1 MRQETINKILKHLN
15 SIKDEKITI
24 KQYEDKNK
32 IYNGFIYN
40 YIAKVKNAKKY
51 NTIEQEDYDAIMNL
65 YNSIIEK
72 SPDAKETDNRAQI
85 NINRDENGRIS
96 SYGFTI
102 YVKDKE
108 PVVGQLSRDEMALI
122 YRLYSSYGS
131 NITQREVSRFFPE
144 YSLCDFKRILRTF
157 SITKAS
163 APFPPHIVEE
173 KSKEELLDMQF
184 REKENDFLRS
194 YEVEKI
200 KQMDSQLKKYMK
212 ENADLKDQLNSL
224 SNITVEI
231 PEITIAP
238 TQFTGEPSRDLLIYL
253 SDMHIGAEVGNNSLY
268 NNVYNKEEV
277 NRRLDKVFNTVY
289 NASGYDTIVVCNAG
303 DSLDGAYNQTT
314 RTGHYLPQNMSDKEQ
329 IQCFLDCMS
338 TFFSKL
344 LTIPHNTIKY
354 YAVGESNHGGIYEY
368 ASQVALSGILS
379 KLGIESTIFDK
390 FLGTFELKG
399 KYYLLSHGKDD
410 KDMFKNWPLVLNDK
424 TEGIINEYLDS
435 VGIGNATVIKGDLHQ
450 SAITYGKRIKY
461 HSVGSLFGSSG
472 WIMKNF
478 GNTKAA
484 CDYSIVE
491 DDKVTDGRVILN

>member
-15 SIKDEKITI
+15 SIKDSKITI
-24 KQYEDKNK
+24 KQYEDTNK
-32 IYNGFIYN
+32 LYNGFIYN
-40 YIAKVKNAKKY
+40 YIAKVKSAYKY
-51 NTIEQEDYDAIMNL
+51 QTIEQADYDTIMSL
-65 YNSIIEK
+65 YSSIIDK

-108 PVVGQLSRDEMALI
+108 PIVGQLSRDEMALI

-194 YEVEKI
+194 YEVEKV
-200 KQMDSQLKKYMK
+200 KQLDGQLKKYMK
-212 ENADLKDQLNSL
+212 ENADLKEQLNSFSDIKVNL
-224 SNITVEI
+224 SDLDIAI
-231 PEITIAP
+231 PQP
-238 TQFTGEPSRDLLIYL
+238 TKSSSDLLIYL

-268 NNVYNKEEV
+268 NNTYNKEEV
-277 NRRLDKVFNTVY
+277 IRRLDKVFCEVY
-289 NASGYDTIVVCNAG
+289 SISGYDNIVVCNAG
-303 DSLDGAYNQTT
+303 DSLDGMYNQTT

-329 IQCFLDCMS
+329 IKCFLECMS
-338 TFFSKL
+338 GFFIKL
-344 LTIPHNTIKY
+344 SQMPHNNIKY

-368 ASQVALSGILS
+368 ASQVALSGILGQ
-379 KLGIESTIFDK
+379 LGVECTIFDK

-399 KYYLLSHGKDD
+399 VNFLLSHGKDD
-410 KDMFKNWPLVLNDK
+410 KEMFKNWPLVLNDK
-424 TEGIINEYLDS
+424 TESIINEYLDS
-435 VGIGNATVIKGDLHQ
+435 KGIGNAIVIKGDLHQ

-484 CDYSIVE
+484 CDYSIMK
-491 DDKVTDGRVILN
+491 DGQIIDGRVILN

>member
-131 NITQREVSRFFPE
+131 NITQREISRFFPE

-173 KSKEELLDMQF
+173 RSKEELLDMQF

-194 YEVEKI
+194 YEVEKV
-200 KQMDSQLKKYMK
+200 KQLDSQLKKYMK
-212 ENADLKDQLNSL
+212 ENADLKDQLNSFSDIKVNL
-224 SNITVEI
+224 SDLDIDI
-231 PEITIAP
+231 PQP
-238 TQFTGEPSRDLLIYL
+238 TKSGSDLLIYL

-268 NNVYNKEEV
+268 NNTYNKDEV
-277 NRRLDKVFNTVY
+277 IRRLDKVFQTVY
-289 NASGYDTIVVCNAG
+289 STSGYDNIVVCNAG
-303 DSLDGAYNQTT
+303 DSLDGMYNQTT

-329 IQCFLDCMS
+329 IQCFLECMS
-338 TFFSKL
+338 GFFIKL
-344 LTIPHNTIKY
+344 NQIPHNTIKY

-379 KLGIESTIFDK
+379 QLGVECTIFDK

-399 KYYLLSHGKDD
+399 VNFLLSHGKDD
-410 KDMFKNWPLVLNDK
+410 KEMFKNWPLVLNDK
-424 TEGIINEYLDS
+424 TESIINEYLDS
-435 VGIGNATVIKGDLHQ
+435 KGIGNAVVIKGDLHQ

-484 CDYSIVE
+484 CDYSIMKDGE
-491 DDKVTDGRVILN
+491 IIDGRVILN

>member
-15 SIKDEKITI
+15 SIKDSKITI
-24 KQYEDKNK
+24 KQYEDTNK
-32 IYNGFIYN
+32 LYNGFIYN
-40 YIAKVKNAKKY
+40 YIAKVKNAYKY
-51 NTIEQEDYDAIMNL
+51 QTIEQADYDTIMSL
-65 YNSIIEK
+65 YSSIIDK

-108 PVVGQLSRDEMALI
+108 PIVGQLSRDEMALI

-194 YEVEKI
+194 YEVEKV
-200 KQMDSQLKKYMK
+200 KQLDGQLKKYMK
-212 ENADLKDQLNSL
+212 ENADLKEQLNSF
-224 SNITVEI
+224 SDITVNLSDLDIDI
-231 PEITIAP
+231 PQP
-238 TQFTGEPSRDLLIYL
+238 TKSKSDLLIYL

-268 NNVYNKEEV
+268 NNTYNKEEV
-277 NRRLDKVFNTVY
+277 IRRLEKVYTAIY
-289 NASGYDTIVVCNAG
+289 SIEGYDNIVVCNAG
-303 DSLDGAYNQTT
+303 DSLDGMYNQTT

-329 IQCFLDCMS
+329 IKCFLECMS
-338 TFFSKL
+338 GFFIKL
-344 LTIPHNTIKY
+344 SHIPHNNIKY

-368 ASQVALSGILS
+368 ASQVALSGILGQ
-379 KLGIESTIFDK
+379 LGVECTIFDK

-399 KYYLLSHGKDD
+399 VNFLLSHG
-410 KDMFKNWPLVLNDK
+410 NICPLYK
-424 TEGIINEYLDS
+424 
-435 VGIGNATVIKGDLHQ
+435 
-450 SAITYGKRIKY
+450 
-461 HSVGSLFGSSG
+461 
-472 WIMKNF
+472 
-478 GNTKAA
+478 
-484 CDYSIVE
+484 
-491 DDKVTDGRVILN
+491 